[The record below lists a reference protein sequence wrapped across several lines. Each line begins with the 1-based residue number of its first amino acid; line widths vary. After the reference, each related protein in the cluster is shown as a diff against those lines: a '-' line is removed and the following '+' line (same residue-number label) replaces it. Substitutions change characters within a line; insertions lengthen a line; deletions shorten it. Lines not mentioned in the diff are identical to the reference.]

1 LGGGD
6 RVVGRDETSSAPEI
20 SGAPIVTSSHE
31 INVESVLG
39 VTPDLVLIDAS
50 SGPQEAIDSI
60 RSAGITVVEVPEAWT
75 IAEIA
80 PKVEAIGSAIGA
92 PVEAITYVAGLTAAS
107 EQMSLAPTPKVAFL
121 YVRGTSA
128 IYLLGG
134 EGSGAD
140 SLIRESGGTDVG
152 AQAELG
158 PFTPLTAE
166 EIVRLNPDV
175 LLVMT
180 KGLESVGGIDG
191 LVELP
196 GVAQTKAAATRAV
209 IEVDDTLLLSF
220 GPRTGDLINAMNE
233 ALTELNSP

>member
-1 LGGGD
+1 MRKFRALVFGIALVLLSAGLTSCSSSADDGVSQLESSASPLPERIRPIEIAQTDIAFPAPFDQEWAQGTATRIVTLANGSGEVVAVLGGGD

-134 EGSGAD
+134 EG
-140 SLIRESGGTDVG
+140 
-152 AQAELG
+152 
-158 PFTPLTAE
+158 
-166 EIVRLNPDV
+166 
-175 LLVMT
+175 
-180 KGLESVGGIDG
+180 
-191 LVELP
+191 
-196 GVAQTKAAATRAV
+196 
-209 IEVDDTLLLSF
+209 
-220 GPRTGDLINAMNE
+220 
-233 ALTELNSP
+233 